1 MVSGLSTLTAFR
13 SEGFRL
19 LSTSSSPCPVSE
31 GKLCESEFSNLS
43 MFLKFVR
50 FVLDRDQPFVLLF

>member
-43 MFLKFVR
+43 MLLKFVR
-50 FVLDRDQPFVLLF
+50 FVLDRDQPFVSFF